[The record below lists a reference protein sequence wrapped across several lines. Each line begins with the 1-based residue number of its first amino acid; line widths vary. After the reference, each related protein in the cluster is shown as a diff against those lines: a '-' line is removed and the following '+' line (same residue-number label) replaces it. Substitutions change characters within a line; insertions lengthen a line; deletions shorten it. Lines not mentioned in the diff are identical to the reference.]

1 MAKIFRTNIN
11 LVGNQLINASLHPA
25 GSAPT
30 GITQGQIYYNTG
42 NNLLYT
48 YTGSAWNPVNGG
60 IIVGASTFYG
70 VTTFAGTSNQI
81 VLTPS
86 GSTPNGTVTASLS
99 TALTLPG
106 SLTVSTGNATTLDST
121 TFTNKATFAAS
132 TTSNASINIPVA
144 TAAPTTPA
152 IGDIWLTSS
161 GLTARYGGTPANHI
175 FVDLDSTQTL
185 QNKTLT
191 APIIATILNGG
202 TLTLPTSTDT
212 LIGRATVDTLT
223 SKTFDTAA
231 TGNVF
236 KINGVTLSDV
246 TGTGKVVLQT
256 SPTLI
261 TPTLGVATAT
271 SVNKVAITAPTT
283 AATLTIAD
291 GGTLQTTGAYTINL
305 TATGA
310 TSVTLPTTG
319 TLVNTA
325 VTALTSLGTISTA
338 LTGHVSANAGVL
350 SASSTIPGSDISGNI
365 TGNAANVTGIVALAN
380 GGTNSNL
387 TATAGGVV
395 YSTAS
400 GMAISN
406 AGTSGY
412 VLTSAGTSAPTWT
425 QSTATN
431 VNNAIVQRDSSGNIA
446 VTQVTVSNDPT
457 QALQVA
463 TKQYVDNIKS
473 GFNLHDAVEAA
484 TVADLGTLGY
494 GTVTYTA
501 GTTGADGGTGIGA
514 TLTPANNGVL
524 TIDNYSPD
532 QYDRVLIKNQTNAKQ
547 NGIYQVTATG
557 SVSSKWTLTRTSDYD
572 NNVVGLVAAGDLVYV
587 AVNPSEYTITPVN
600 NNTSW
605 VMNAQGTATAQSI
618 KIGTDD
624 ITWAQFS
631 GASSLTA
638 GAGISTAGNQ
648 VAIALGA
655 TADTTTGSDTTG
667 LSLSGNTLQLRLNS
681 AGGLTTTSAGLKINT
696 GTGFN
701 TTGNTLNFASGYGVR
716 KYVGTV
722 TGDNST
728 SSFTIT
734 HNLAT
739 RDITVRVYQT
749 SASPDTQYADI
760 EVDITRSSANTNDVT
775 IGFASAPATGTTYNV
790 VIVG

>member
-11 LVGNQLINASLHPA
+11 LVGNQLINAALHPA
-25 GSAPT
+25 GSAPS
-30 GITQGQIYYNTG
+30 GVTQGQIYYNTG

-70 VTTFAGTSNQI
+70 VTTLAGTANQI

-86 GSTPNGTVTASLS
+86 GSTPSGTVTASLS

-152 IGDIWLTSS
+152 IGDIWLTST

-175 FVDLDSTQTL
+175 LVDLDSTQTL

-191 APIIATILNGG
+191 APTIATILNGG

-212 LIGRATVDTLT
+212 LVGRNTVDTLT
-223 SKTFDTAA
+223 NKTFDTAA
-231 TGNVF
+231 NGNVF
-236 KINGVTLSDV
+236 KVNGVTLSDV

-261 TPTLGVATAT
+261 TPALGVATAT
-271 SVNKVAITAPTT
+271 SINKVAITAPTT
-283 AATLTIAD
+283 SATLTIAD

-310 TSVTLPTTG
+310 TAVTLPTSG

-325 VTALTSLGTISTA
+325 VTSLTSLGTISTA
-338 LTGHVSANAGVL
+338 LTGHISANAGVL

-431 VNNAIVQRDSSGNIA
+431 VNNAIVQRDSSGNIS
-446 VTQVTVSNDPT
+446 VTQVTVSTDPT

-463 TKQYVDNIKS
+463 TKQYVDNIS
-473 GFNLHDAVEAA
+473 AGINAHDAVIAA
-484 TVADLGTLGY
+484 TVAPLSAVYAAGTIGGDGGY
-494 GTVTYTA
+494 GV
-501 GTTGADGGTGIGA
+501 GA
-514 TLTPANNGVL
+514 TLTASANATLIV
-524 TIDNYSPD
+524 DNVTPVSG
-532 QYDRVLIKNQTNAKQ
+532 DRILIKNQTDAKQ
-547 NGIYQVTATG
+547 NGIYVVTNTG
-557 SVSSKWTLTRTSDYD
+557 SGSTKWVLTRATDYD
-572 NNVVGLVAAGDLVYV
+572 NHVAAQANAGDLVFVV
-587 AVNPSEYTITPVN
+587 APASLFTVTPTNQNV
-600 NNTSW
+600 SF
-605 VMNAQGTATAQSI
+605 VMNAQGTGSAKSI
-618 KIGTDD
+618 VIGTDA
-624 ITWAQFS
+624 ITWTQFS
-631 GASSLTA
+631 GASSITA

-648 VAIALGA
+648 ISIALGSS
-655 TADTTTGSDTTG
+655 TDTTTGSDSTG

-722 TGDNST
+722 TGDNTT

-775 IGFASAPATGTTYNV
+775 IGFASAPASGTTYNV

>member
-11 LVGNQLINASLHPA
+11 LVGNQLINAALHPA
-25 GSAPT
+25 GSAPS
-30 GITQGQIYYNTG
+30 GVTQGQIYYNTG

-48 YTGSAWNPVNGG
+48 YTGSTWNPVNGG

-106 SLTVSTGNATTLDST
+106 SLTVSTGNSTTLDLT

-132 TTSNASINIPVA
+132 TTSNASINIPIA
-144 TAAPTTPA
+144 TAAPTTPST
-152 IGDIWLTSS
+152 GDIWLTAS

-175 FVDLDSTQTL
+175 LVDLDSTQTL
-185 QNKTLT
+185 SNKTLT
-191 APIIATILNGG
+191 APVIATIINTG

-212 LIGRATVDTLT
+212 LVGRATVDTLT
-223 SKTFDTAA
+223 NKTFDTAS

-236 KINGVTLSDV
+236 KINGVALSDV

-261 TPTLGVATAT
+261 TPALGVATAT

-291 GGTLQTTGAYTINL
+291 GGTLQTTGAYVINI

-310 TSVTLPTTG
+310 TAVTLPTSG

-325 VTALTSLGTISTA
+325 VVTLSSLTSIGSTLTGYVYATSGALTAST
-338 LTGHVSANAGVL
+338 
-350 SASSTIPGSDISGNI
+350 TIPGSAISGNI
-365 TGNAANVTGIVALAN
+365 TGNAANVTGIVSLAN
-380 GGTNSNL
+380 GGTNANL
-387 TATAGGVV
+387 SATAGGIV
-395 YSTAS
+395 YSGASALAITA
-400 GMAISN
+400 
-406 AGTSGY
+406 AGTAGY
-412 VLTSAGTSAPTWT
+412 LLTSGGSGTPTWT

-431 VNNAIVQRDSSGNIA
+431 VNNAVVQRDSSGNIS
-446 VTQVTVSNDPT
+446 VTQVTVTADPT
-457 QALQVA
+457 QALQLA
-463 TKQYVDNIKS
+463 TKQYVDNISS
-473 GFNLHDAVEAA
+473 GINAHDAVVAA
-484 TVADLGTLGY
+484 TVGNLSAVY
-494 GTVTYTA
+494 AA
-501 GTTGADGGTGIGA
+501 GTTGADGGTGVGS
-514 TLTPANNGVL
+514 TLTASANAAL
-524 TIDNYSPD
+524 IIDNVTLVSG
-532 QYDRVLIKNQTNAKQ
+532 DRVLVKNQTTATQ
-547 NGIYQVTATG
+547 NGIYVVTNTG
-557 SVSSKWTLTRTSDYD
+557 SGSTKWVLTRAIDSD
-572 NNVVGLVAAGDLVYV
+572 NHVAAQVNAGDLTFVV
-587 AVNPSEYTITPVN
+587 APTSQFTVTPTN
-600 NNTSW
+600 QNISF
-605 VMNAQGTATAQSI
+605 VMNAQGTGTGKSI
-618 KIGTDD
+618 VIGTDS
-624 ITWAQFS
+624 ITWTQFS
-631 GASSLTA
+631 GASSITA
-638 GAGISTAGNQ
+638 GAGISTSGNQ
-648 VAIALGA
+648 IAIALGSS
-655 TADTTTGSDTTG
+655 TDTTTGSDSTG

-722 TGDNST
+722 TGDNTT
-728 SSFTIT
+728 SNFTIT
-734 HNLAT
+734 HSLAT
-739 RDITVRVYQT
+739 RDVTVRVYQT

-760 EVDITRSSANTNDVT
+760 EVDITRSAANTNDVT